1 MRSVYFCPFSFLSLV
16 TSSPQAL
23 IPFYP
28 VLYLFQL
35 THITLITLPTRKCVS
50 IGLVK
55 ITCILPLP
63 FFQRVRKRACTDQP
77 CSFGPLK
84 PSQISAIWNLFKDI
98 LRRSPLRI
106 LNAPILDNTNIIPP
120 RILIRS
126 TENSQWAAP
135 AVSSTS
141 PLRQTIPPLI

>member
-1 MRSVYFCPFSFLSLV
+1 MRSVYFCPFSFLSFV

-63 FFQRVRKRACTDQP
+63 FVRRVRKRTCTDQP
-77 CSFGPLK
+77 CSFGSLQ
-84 PSQISAIWNLFKDI
+84 PSQISPIWNLFKDI

-106 LNAPILDNTNIIPP
+106 LNTFIFDNTNLIPP

-135 AVSSTS
+135 AVDSTS
-141 PLRQTIPPLI
+141 PPSQTTHPLI